1 MRSRKR
7 GEVLAVVVSALI
19 LAAGGTALAAELLS
33 SSSGYTGCL
42 TQNGDLVK
50 FAAGDSPL
58 KPCTGNQVRVH
69 LSSGELETVLAGTGL
84 VSSTN
89 NGVVTLSVDPTF
101 RLPQGCAE
109 GDFPAWNGEGWSCTP
124 SEPGPLPQ

>member
-1 MRSRKR
+1 MLSRKG

-19 LAAGGTALAAELLS
+19 LAAGGTALAADLLS

-42 TQNGDLVK
+42 SQNGDLVK

-58 KPCTGNQVRVH
+58 KPCTGNQVQVH
-69 LSSGELETVLAGTGL
+69 LSSGELANVAAGTGL
-84 VSSTN
+84 VESTN
-89 NGVVTLSVDPTF
+89 GDVVTLSIDPTYQ
-101 RLPQGCAE
+101 LPQGCVE
-109 GDFPAWNGEGWSCTP
+109 GDIPMWNGEGWSCTP